1 MTRGD
6 IHYVDDDCYGDY
18 DDELLDTGKVGFKA
32 VIVAQFN
39 NMKSRFGLPPVP
51 NGYWRLGRVL
61 EKYRVTG
68 RVGVLKYTIR
78 YFRVPFNPRVLPS
91 IPGYVGYH
99 RLLEVVSPILRFSSF
114 IY

>member
-1 MTRGD
+1 
-6 IHYVDDDCYGDY
+6 
-18 DDELLDTGKVGFKA
+18 
-32 VIVAQFN
+32 
-39 NMKSRFGLPPVP
+39 MKSRFGLPPVP

-99 RLLEVVSPILRFSSF
+99 RLLEVVPNIEVFFFHLLKVFF
-114 IY
+114 EGTANH

>member
-1 MTRGD
+1 M
-6 IHYVDDDCYGDY
+6 
-18 DDELLDTGKVGFKA
+18 
-32 VIVAQFN
+32 IVAKFN

-91 IPGYVGYH
+91 IPGYVGYR